1 MDRSQMDFVEGKGL
15 KNCRFE
21 STYDEKFELIRREET
36 LGSFG

>member
-21 STYDEKFELIRREET
+21 STYGEKFELIRREET